1 MRQMKQKYPTLR
13 QGFFQKWGLAYIF
26 LVPAITLFCIFLI
39 YPLIRSVVLSFQEWE
54 GLGDPEFIAFKNY
67 RNLFKSTNF
76 WVALKNTLLYTVG
89 GVTTTVVIGLCLAL
103 AIERRVFGWKFYK
116 FIFYISVMLSTS
128 VVSIMFVNLL
138 EPNFGLV
145 NSLLRAVGLDT
156 WAKSWLADPNTA
168 LPAIVVVSM
177 WQYSGFCM
185 LLFLAAM
192 EGIDPAIHEA
202 ATLDGVTEKDRI
214 FYITLPIIKRSI
226 FVVIMLQIIF
236 SLKSFDIMQIMTK
249 GGPGNATETLT
260 TYLFRT
266 AMNHS
271 KYGLAS
277 AISVVM
283 IVLISIVTI
292 FYMRKTQLGD
302 QVVE

>member
-1 MRQMKQKYPTLR
+1 MRLKKQKNPTLQ
-13 QGFFQKWGLAYIF
+13 QGFFQKWGLAYAF
-26 LVPAITLFCIFLI
+26 LVPAITLFCVFLI
-39 YPLIRSVVLSFQEWE
+39 YPLIRSVILSFQEWE
-54 GLGDPEFIAFKNY
+54 GLGDPEFIGLKNY
-67 RNLFKSTNF
+67 KNLFKSSSF
-76 WVALKNTLLYTVG
+76 WIALKNTLLYTVG
-89 GVTTTVVIGLCLAL
+89 GVSTTVIIGLGLAL

-145 NSLLRAVGLDT
+145 NSLLRAVGLDS
-156 WAKSWLADPNTA
+156 WAMSWLSDPKTA
-168 LPAIVVVSM
+168 LPAVIAVSM
-177 WQYSGFCM
+177 WHYSGFCM

-202 ATLDGVTEKDRI
+202 ATLDGVSEWDRI
-214 FYITLPIIKRSI
+214 VHITLPIIKRSI

-236 SLKSFDIMQIMTK
+236 SLKSFDTVQIMTK
-249 GGPGNATETLT
+249 GGPGTATETLT

-277 AISVVM
+277 AVSVVM
-283 IVLISIVTI
+283 IIIISIVTI